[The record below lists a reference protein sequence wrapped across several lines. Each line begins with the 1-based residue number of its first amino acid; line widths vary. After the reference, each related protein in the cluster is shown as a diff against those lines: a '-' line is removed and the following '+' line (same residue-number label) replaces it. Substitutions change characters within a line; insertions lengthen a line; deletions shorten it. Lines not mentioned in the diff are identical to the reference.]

1 MPDPR
6 LVMFDV
12 DGTLVDSQAEILAS
26 MQIAFERVGYPMPSR
41 STVLATVGLSLAEAF
56 QSLIPD
62 AAPAV
67 ISKIATTYK
76 TAYFEN
82 RIAGA
87 RPVLFDGIDRVIRN
101 LAKRDDILL
110 GVATGKSRRGITALF
125 DMYDWH
131 DLFVTVQVSDDHP
144 SKPNPS
150 MIQSA
155 LAETGI
161 DANLAV
167 MIGDTEFDMQM
178 ARAAGVHAVGVSWGY
193 HDRSRLDHAHLIVDQ
208 VGDLE
213 TALTK
218 IWGL

>member
-1 MPDPR
+1 
-6 LVMFDV
+6 MFDV

>member
-12 DGTLVDSQAEILAS
+12 DGTLVDSQAEILSS
-26 MQIAFERVGYPMPSR
+26 MQIAFERVGYPMPAR

-56 QSLIPD
+56 STLIPD
-62 AAPAV
+62 AAPDV

-218 IWGL
+218 IWGH

>member
-1 MPDPR
+1 M
-6 LVMFDV
+6 
-12 DGTLVDSQAEILAS
+12 
-26 MQIAFERVGYPMPSR
+26 
-41 STVLATVGLSLAEAF
+41 
-56 QSLIPD
+56 
-62 AAPAV
+62 
-67 ISKIATTYK
+67 
-76 TAYFEN
+76 
-82 RIAGA
+82 
-87 RPVLFDGIDRVIRN
+87 IRN

-218 IWGL
+218 IWGH

>member
-56 QSLIPD
+56 QSIIPD

-76 TAYFEN
+76 TVYFEN

-218 IWGL
+218 IWGH